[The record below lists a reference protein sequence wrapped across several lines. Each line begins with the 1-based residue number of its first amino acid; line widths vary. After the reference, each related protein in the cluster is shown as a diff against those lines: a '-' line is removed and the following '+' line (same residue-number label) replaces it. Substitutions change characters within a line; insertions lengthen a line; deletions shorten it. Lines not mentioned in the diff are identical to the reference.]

1 MDGQRRVA
9 QPMSDHKSPSYS
21 RRGTRVG
28 FLDYGHTRRARFAAR
43 TGAVLF
49 LGLTILHGILIG
61 GYLNYQGS
69 PWPKV
74 PGKLSSFVGL
84 AADDIRIKGLVHQDP
99 EMVLAALGLR
109 PGGSLVGFDAGDAKN
124 LLEGLDWV
132 SSAKVQ
138 RLFPNQLE
146 ISLVERVPFA
156 VWQRGGQY
164 YVIDRSG
171 TAMSNLSPNALT
183 ALPLVTGEGAQ
194 FEVAGLVNQ
203 LEATPDLSL
212 KLKAAARVG
221 QRRWNLYLDNH
232 VTVLLPE
239 KDVEAALQRLHGL
252 DASQHLLSKGVKT
265 VDLRFPGRVIV
276 GIAQVEE
283 ALAGAAKPK
292 LSQTN

>member
-1 MDGQRRVA
+1 MDGQRRVD
-9 QPMSDHKSPSYS
+9 QSMNSEEQRSVP
-21 RRGTRVG
+21 RRRARAR
-28 FLDYGHTRRARFAAR
+28 FLDYGHTFHARFMAR
-43 TGAVLF
+43 AGAVLF
-49 LGLTILHGILIG
+49 LGATIMHGVLLG
-61 GYLNYQGS
+61 GHLDYPDS
-69 PWPKV
+69 PWPKL
-74 PGKLSSFVGL
+74 PGKLSSFVGF
-84 AADDIRIKGLVHQDP
+84 AAEDIRIKGLVHQEP
-99 EMVLAALGLR
+99 ETVLAALGLR
-109 PGGSLVGFDAGDAKN
+109 PGGSLVGFDAGNAKVV
-124 LLEGLDWV
+124 LEGLDWV

-146 ISLVERVPFA
+146 IALTERTPFA

-171 TAMSNLSPNALT
+171 ATMSNLSPSALT
-183 ALPLVTGEGAQ
+183 ALPLVTGEEAQ

-239 KDVEAALQRLHGL
+239 KEVEAALQRLHGL

-265 VDLRFPGRVIV
+265 VDMRFPGRVIV
-276 GIAQVEE
+276 GIAQVDE
-283 ALAGAAKPK
+283 AMAGTAKPK
-292 LSQTN
+292 TSETN